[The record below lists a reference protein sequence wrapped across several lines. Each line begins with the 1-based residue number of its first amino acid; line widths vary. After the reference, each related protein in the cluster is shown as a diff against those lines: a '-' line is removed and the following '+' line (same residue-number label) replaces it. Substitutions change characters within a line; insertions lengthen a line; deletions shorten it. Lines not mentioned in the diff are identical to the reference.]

1 MTMNEYTLLH
11 AMLKDLK
18 LIQERE
24 DNRHEMHAHL
34 VHSTYEV
41 LQEIIDLLETE
52 LNSYEDGY
60 Q

>member
-18 LIQERE
+18 LIQKRE
-24 DNRHEMHAHL
+24 DNRHEMDAHL
-34 VHSTYEV
+34 VHSTYGV
-41 LQEIIDLLETE
+41 LQEIIGLLEDE
-52 LNSYEDGY
+52 LDNYEDGY

>member
-1 MTMNEYTLLH
+1 MNEYTLLW

-18 LIQERE
+18 LIQKRE
-24 DNRHEMHAHL
+24 DKRHEMDAQL

-41 LQEIIDLLETE
+41 LDEIICLLETE

>member
-1 MTMNEYTLLH
+1 MTMNEYTLLY

-24 DNRHEMHAHL
+24 DKRHEMDAHL

-41 LQEIIDLLETE
+41 LGEIICLLETE
-52 LNSYEDGY
+52 LNNYEDGY

>member
-1 MTMNEYTLLH
+1 MTMNEYTLLW

-24 DNRHEMHAHL
+24 NERHQMDAHL
-34 VHSTYEV
+34 VHSTSDV
-41 LQEIIDLLETE
+41 LDEIIGLLEDE
-52 LNSYEDGY
+52 LNNYEDGY

>member
-18 LIQERE
+18 LIQKRE
-24 DNRHEMHAHL
+24 DNRHEMDAHL
-34 VHSTYEV
+34 VHSTYGV
-41 LQEIIDLLETE
+41 LQEIIGLLQDE
-52 LNSYEDGY
+52 LDNYEDGY

>member
-18 LIQERE
+18 LIQGRE
-24 DNRHEMHAHL
+24 DKRHEMDAHL

-41 LQEIIDLLETE
+41 LDEIIGLLEDE
-52 LNSYEDGY
+52 LNNYEDGY

>member
-18 LIQERE
+18 LIQKRE
-24 DNRHEMHAHL
+24 DDRHEMDAHL
-34 VHSTYEV
+34 VHSTYGV
-41 LQEIIDLLETE
+41 LQEIIGLLQDE
-52 LNSYEDGY
+52 LDNYEDGY

>member
-1 MTMNEYTLLH
+1 MTMNEYTLLY

-18 LIQERE
+18 LIQKRE
-24 DNRHEMHAHL
+24 GKRHEMDAHL

-41 LQEIIDLLETE
+41 LDEIIGLLEDE
-52 LNSYEDGY
+52 LDNYEDGY

>member
-18 LIQERE
+18 LIQKRE
-24 DNRHEMHAHL
+24 DNRHEMDAHL

-41 LQEIIDLLETE
+41 LEEMIGLLEDE
-52 LNSYEDGY
+52 LDNYEDGY